1 MPDKSAAQEHLMQ
14 AAAHTKGGYG
24 GVPQNV
30 GKEFV
35 GADSMSKQAAGIIFI
50 SGSKILLTR
59 RGNGGDHPNEWAFP
73 GGHLEDG
80 ESALQAAVRECDE
93 EIGHLPQGLMTLQ
106 NDDGANFT
114 AFYSKEGEFIPVL
127 NYENT
132 GYVWTELNEIP
143 EPLHPGARTIIES
156 DQFKQIMTSPRNE
169 LDVAR
174 KIQSGELTSPQKF
187 ANVWLFDIRIT
198 GTGTAYRSKG
208 DEFTYRPPQHYMSDE
223 FLARCNGLPVI
234 WEHPENG
241 VLNSDEFNDR
251 MIGSIF
257 LPYLKHE
264 EEEVWGIAKIFDD
277 AAAIEMTNEQLSTS
291 PTVVF
296 TKIDGNSIIT
306 VKDGTN
312 VLIEGN
318 PSMLDHVAICS
329 AGVWD
334 KGGVPSGVVSD
345 SVNFGVQ
352 KMSEEE
358 KKAAELAESKAKADS
373 EAEAKTKADAEEK
386 TNFNAKFDALMSAV
400 DSMSKRMDSE
410 FSKGEPKP
418 VVADEEK
425 AEEKAKADAAEGI
438 AKRIDAVEAM
448 IPKSISDDDYNAMAD
463 SQARA
468 DSVAGAFGESASR
481 PQLGE
486 SVIGYRKRMAAK
498 FKKHSKDYANIDIA
512 AIKDDSLFSVV
523 ESKIYSDAMEA
534 ANSPIENVGGG
545 LREIKTR
552 SAAGHQIST
561 FKGNI
566 SSWTNEF
573 KADSFKVQA
582 FNREVK

>member
-1 MPDKSAAQEHLMQ
+1 
-14 AAAHTKGGYG
+14 
-24 GVPQNV
+24 
-30 GKEFV
+30 
-35 GADSMSKQAAGIIFI
+35 
-50 SGSKILLTR
+50 
-59 RGNGGDHPNEWAFP
+59 
-73 GGHLEDG
+73 
-80 ESALQAAVRECDE
+80 
-93 EIGHLPQGLMTLQ
+93 
-106 NDDGANFT
+106 
-114 AFYSKEGEFIPVL
+114 
-127 NYENT
+127 
-132 GYVWTELNEIP
+132 
-143 EPLHPGARTIIES
+143 
-156 DQFKQIMTSPRNE
+156 
-169 LDVAR
+169 
-174 KIQSGELTSPQKF
+174 
-187 ANVWLFDIRIT
+187 
-198 GTGTAYRSKG
+198 
-208 DEFTYRPPQHYMSDE
+208 
-223 FLARCNGLPVI
+223 
-234 WEHPENG
+234 
-241 VLNSDEFNDR
+241 
-251 MIGSIF
+251 
-257 LPYLKHE
+257 
-264 EEEVWGIAKIFDD
+264 
-277 AAAIEMTNEQLSTS
+277 
-291 PTVVF
+291 
-296 TKIDGNSIIT
+296 
-306 VKDGTN
+306 
-312 VLIEGN
+312 
-318 PSMLDHVAICS
+318 MLDHVAICS

-358 KKAAELAESKAKADS
+358 KKAAELAESKAKDDS

-386 TNFNAKFDALMSAV
+386 SNFNAKFDALMSAV

-418 VVADEEK
+418 VVAD
-425 AEEKAKADAAEGI
+425 EEKAKADAAEGI